1 MKRTWSN
8 LVDHLFLWQPAV
20 ADNALTNDTS
30 RDVHPLGLSVFPSAH
45 SAARKIVMLHS
56 RGDGILGAGEDKE
69 SAWWQKA
76 LLRSSPAALIATTAW
91 NLANSEDAMDDV
103 LGYFRGAYDK
113 KWWTFPSFLDNGFGP
128 AIEELYKDYLPLTF
142 KAQMTTYPQLSSYV
156 PEALK
161 RTVKANWD
169 RLEQDILA
177 EADALWQPCIDC
189 LRNSER
195 PPEYTLLAPLN
206 HRASASPQV
215 AKDYVLRLKKLAV
228 NDWVPEQPPRPALGY
243 VGFDELSGEQAGAF
257 RDSFIENKLLDESWL
272 ATDQSEW
279 LFSHSG
285 MRIPSHE
292 IFKRS
297 FMAEIMDPILKE
309 GVGFGSY

>member
-1 MKRTWSN
+1 MKGTWSN

-20 ADNALTNDTS
+20 ADNALTNDSS
-30 RDVHPLGLSVFPSAH
+30 RDVHPLRLSVFPSAH
-45 SAARKIVMLHS
+45 SAVRKIVVLHS
-56 RGDGILGAGEDKE
+56 RGDGILGAGEDEE

-76 LLRSSPAALIATTAW
+76 LLRSSPAALIATTAS

-156 PEALK
+156 PDALK

-206 HRASASPQV
+206 HRASVSSQV
-215 AKDYVLRLKKLAV
+215 AKDYVLRLKSL
-228 NDWVPEQPPRPALGY
+228 R
-243 VGFDELSGEQAGAF
+243 
-257 RDSFIENKLLDESWL
+257 
-272 ATDQSEW
+272 
-279 LFSHSG
+279 
-285 MRIPSHE
+285 
-292 IFKRS
+292 
-297 FMAEIMDPILKE
+297 
-309 GVGFGSY
+309 